1 MTPEQ
6 RDMIMDLRDPPTA
19 EDNDWEMLDDIL
31 AGDATLQISH
41 EGGEFDALN
50 KFHERMSKMYMSFF
64 VNLHKWAYTFIFVAG
79 IIVQITALVAIGLR
93 TGRKTLSHS

>member
-19 EDNDWEMLDDIL
+19 EDNDWEMLDNIL

-50 KFHERMSKMYMSFF
+50 EFRERMSKTYVFF
-64 VNLHKWAYTFIFVAG
+64 PLTHTSKLIHLYL
-79 IIVQITALVAIGLR
+79 QSESSYRLP
-93 TGRKTLSHS
+93 HSLQSD